1 MRDLQEAIE
10 ASCRAIEQY
19 MKDRGEQFSFHLRDL
34 NMTRDAHHPITDF
47 NGNKY
52 PTAMGTTKISVT
64 LDGVHLGTMDKAK
77 QHERAALK
85 ARLKKPGDPKTPD
98 VVADIPDA
106 GYRAGVR
113 ALLEKFQKGI
123 RNATELANSGKVP
136 PHLKNLVVAAEKNH
150 KGEDPVVHLLRA
162 ILDLQDDRRKAQ
174 EETVR
179 VRKSMEDNPEMQLQQ
194 RLKLKMKANYTDQR
208 DVLMEFVK
216 FMVLRAW
223 EFRNKAEYGKVADG
237 DAWKMVDKF
246 LEEVGEQ

>member
-10 ASCRAIEQY
+10 VSCRAIEQY
-19 MKDRGEQFSFHLRDL
+19 MKDRGEQYSFHLRDISA
-34 NMTRDAHHPITDF
+34 TRDAHHPVTDF
-47 NGNKY
+47 KGGEY
-52 PTAMGTTKISVT
+52 PGTGVGTTRIDVA
-64 LDGVHLGTMDKAK
+64 LDGVHLGTIGKTK
-77 QHERAALK
+77 QNQRAELK
-85 ARLKKPGDPKTPD
+85 ARLKKPGDPKAPD

-136 PHLKNLVVAAEKNH
+136 PHLKNLVVAAEAAHQKD
-150 KGEDPVVHLLRA
+150 EVVLLLRA

-179 VRKSMEDNPEMQLQQ
+179 VRKSVEDNPELQLQQ

-208 DVLMEFVK
+208 DVLVEFVK
-216 FMVLRAW
+216 ALLPRAHAAFNSIPRGPVTN
-223 EFRNKAEYGKVADG
+223 ELAEKV
-237 DAWKMVDKF
+237 VDEF
-246 LEEVGEQ
+246 LEGVGD